1 MWYPNR
7 SRLSAIRRRAGSSLL
22 FLATLVVT
30 THAAAQT
37 LPQTPLPQGVTAPE
51 GDFLTLIVN
60 IFKWGGKQAL
70 FLIAV
75 GAFAL
80 GAYTIAMPVYEWY
93 QGRREVGDILGK
105 SLGIGT
111 IMIVVAS
118 ICAYGLTRLNA
129 A

>member
-1 MWYPNR
+1 MCTFTAC
-7 SRLSAIRRRAGSSLL
+7 LSWFRHLGRNAYAYLVL
-22 FLATLVVT
+22 FVVSG
-30 THAAAQT
+30 HGLAQT
-37 LPQTPLPQGVTAPE
+37 LPQTPLPSGVTAPE

-75 GAFAL
+75 GAFAI

>member
-1 MWYPNR
+1 MSMHRGITTTLRARAHHFCALIYLLL
-7 SRLSAIRRRAGSSLL
+7 LSPVGR
-22 FLATLVVT
+22 
-30 THAAAQT
+30 AQT
-37 LPQTPLPQGVTAPE
+37 LPQTPLPSGVTAPE

-70 FLIAV
+70 FLIAIGGFVV
-75 GAFAL
+75 GA
-80 GAYTIAMPVYEWY
+80 YCIAMPVYEWY

-129 A
+129 T